1 MMGPYLQSDF
11 TSVLAEILGCLQ
23 DHAVTCPWFVRLLC
37 AESGS
42 FYARYQQ
49 RRKIMLAPIGFL
61 NGDLR
66 DVAGSGQYK
75 IRVFDPVLIS
85 VGRPNNE
92 RLKRNCVE

>member
-1 MMGPYLQSDF
+1 
-11 TSVLAEILGCLQ
+11 
-23 DHAVTCPWFVRLLC
+23 
-37 AESGS
+37 
-42 FYARYQQ
+42 
-49 RRKIMLAPIGFL
+49 MLAPIGFL

-75 IRVFDPVLIS
+75 IRVLDSVLMS

>member
-1 MMGPYLQSDF
+1 
-11 TSVLAEILGCLQ
+11 
-23 DHAVTCPWFVRLLC
+23 
-37 AESGS
+37 
-42 FYARYQQ
+42 
-49 RRKIMLAPIGFL
+49 MLAPIAFL

-75 IRVFDPVLIS
+75 IRVFDPVLMS